1 MNDTAALGLF
11 FFALGIGTLVGLGVG
26 WLAWR
31 HYPAARQDDIDA
43 EWIRAQEAM
52 RRSW

>member
-1 MNDTAALGLF
+1 MNDTAVLGLF
-11 FFALGIGTLVGLGVG
+11 FFALGIGTLIGLGVG

-31 HYPAARQDDIDA
+31 RTLEDDIDA